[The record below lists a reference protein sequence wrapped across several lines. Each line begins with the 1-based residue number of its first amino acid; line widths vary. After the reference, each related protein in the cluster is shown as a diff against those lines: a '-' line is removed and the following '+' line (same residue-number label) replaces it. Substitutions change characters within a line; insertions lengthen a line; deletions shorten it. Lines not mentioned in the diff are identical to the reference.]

1 MKLFVADIPKR
12 LLLCRTVVVQERD
25 GACLDVAE
33 VVHRGRL
40 TGPPLWPDRNRVSI
54 PDFLS
59 LIASPPSQFR
69 SRMEQILVGG
79 DQEREKFVNLY
90 DQRALVLRKPI
101 ESSSKVIIVGERG
114 AISRSQE
121 GTRGALVTGFL
132 KFASSLA
139 DPGSKIH
146 LPKSESNFD
155 ADGVLGVV
163 IGKRAERV
171 SKDESLSCIA
181 GFTLL
186 VDVTDRKV
194 YEVECKTNNNL
205 MAKNGASLSPLGPCI
220 KMVTSDELGQEIE
233 VTLRLNGKVCQ
244 HFTLGDLV
252 YGVKEMI
259 SYWSRLILEPGDIL
273 GLGAT
278 IARSGSGDKLESP
291 VSIKP
296 GDLLELESTG
306 VGLLKAEIV

>member
-1 MKLFVADIPKR
+1 MWLLAADVQKQVLFKR
-12 LLLCRTVVVQERD
+12 VNLVRGNGGVCVHVGELLCRI
-25 GACLDVAE
+25 GLSKPN
-33 VVHRGRL
+33 RGPASEGW
-40 TGPPLWPDRNRVSI
+40 TIAGI
-54 PDFLS
+54 LS
-59 LIASPPSQFR
+59 LICSQPSEFR
-69 SRMEQILVGG
+69 SRMEQILSESG
-79 DQEREKFVNLY
+79 QERDFVTAY
-90 DQRALVLRKPI
+90 DQWAPVLRKPI
-101 ESSSKVIIVGERG
+101 ESSSKVIIVGGREPFGHSQRG
-114 AISRSQE
+114 TKAE
-121 GTRGALVTGFL
+121 MPTGFL
-132 KFASSLA
+132 KFATSLA
-139 DPGSKIH
+139 DPEAKIR
-146 LPKSESNFD
+146 LPRPNGNFD
-155 ADGVLGVV
+155 ADALLGVV

-220 KMVTSDELGQEIE
+220 RMVTGEELGQNIE

-244 HFTLGDLV
+244 HFTLEDLV

-259 SYWSRLILEPGDIL
+259 SYWSRLILEPGDVV

-278 IARSGSGDKLESP
+278 IARPRPGGNLESP

-296 GDLLELESTG
+296 GDLLELESPG
-306 VGLLKAEIV
+306 IGLLKAEIV